1 MSARASWGLTAGLST
16 GAFGRAGSTTKLLSR
31 CARTSAII
39 PLRPRIPLAPG
50 AVPASDSALRM
61 PLPQPPGRSSRLSA
75 APAGESWLRRLSMGP
90 LVAGLSIE
98 STKDRRPCFEAFRSR
113 IAYCRGR
120 SPGKAKRPPHQFG
133 QPCRRQPH
141 RSAKARPVRYEL
153 RTEPYWSL
161 ERHRSRMLNTPGCTR
176 VRDGWRNNWRRWGVK
191 IGRGFP
197 QNEPNP
203 AKWRRAIAKETEP
216 RYPSLRCVLRYR
228 LAMPPPAY
236 PVAVPMPAA
245 PVAHTAAVAMV
256 PMLDE

>member
-1 MSARASWGLTAGLST
+1 MSVRASWGLTAGPST
-16 GAFGRAGSTTKLLSR
+16 RAFGRAGSTTKLLSR

-61 PLPQPPGRSSRLSA
+61 LLPQPPGRSSRLSA
-75 APAGESWLRRLSMGP
+75 APVGESWLRRLSMGRWWRGCRSRAQRTGGP
-90 LVAGLSIE
+90 ACI
-98 STKDRRPCFEAFRSR
+98 EAFRSR

-120 SPGKAKRPPHQFG
+120 SPRKAKRPPRQFG

-141 RSAKARPVRYEL
+141 RSLQARPVRCEL

-176 VRDGWRNNWRRWGVK
+176 VLDGWRNNWRRWGVK

-203 AKWRRAIAKETEP
+203 AK
-216 RYPSLRCVLRYR
+216 
-228 LAMPPPAY
+228 
-236 PVAVPMPAA
+236 VA
-245 PVAHTAAVAMV
+245 
-256 PMLDE
+256 